1 MLADARPALEL
12 IEARPDGAPVGA
24 PVLFVHGAFGGA
36 WMWRELFLPLFARRG
51 RTAVAVSL
59 RGHGASEGRRELRD
73 VRLTDYLDDL
83 RRALALFSQPPVVIG
98 HSLGGLLAQML
109 IGREEMR
116 GLVLAASLPPEGMLL
131 LSPRLAVTDP
141 FIWIESFLGTVA
153 NRRLPVA
160 AAMLQLLF
168 SEGLPRDLALRYAS
182 MMTPEAPHALAD
194 AHLPQAVL
202 SAALYRL
209 PTLVVAGD
217 IDRIVWRASTLR
229 TALYHGAAHRTVEG
243 LGHLMMLD
251 LGAERVA
258 RLILDWLDDNDL

>member
-243 LGHLMMLD
+243 VGHLLMLD